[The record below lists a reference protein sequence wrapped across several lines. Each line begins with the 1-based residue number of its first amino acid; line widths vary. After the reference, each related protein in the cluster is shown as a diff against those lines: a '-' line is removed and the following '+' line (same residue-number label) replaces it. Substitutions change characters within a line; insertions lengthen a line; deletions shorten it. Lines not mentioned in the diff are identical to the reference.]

1 MKKGLRRQKPGN
13 GKKNGIQT
21 RDLMKKGLRRKN
33 LTRRFAL
40 QHSNKRPDEEGIKTQ
55 STQPLSLSRII
66 QTRDLMKKGLRQ
78 RQVWTTLQLINSNK
92 RPDEE
97 GIKTLL
103 ISVSFPAGCIQ
114 TRDLM
119 KKGLRRENTNS
130 SKTKRRMGVGA
141 LSRTSPFQKK
151 FPGKTMAQ
159 SCSTRSLDEI
169 FIHAFILSAPPCT
182 ACSDARQAVRR
193 GSSKSADAVFFVP
206 GQRIL
211 TCHEPASFLRR
222 RVVDRGLKQ
231 SCCSLS
237 VPISRGASIVPA
249 NRRTPWLVCYDI
261 ADKSR
266 LQRVHRLIS
275 RRAIPFQ
282 YSVFYINATRND
294 IVDMVG
300 EIAIRINPHHDDV
313 RAYPLLT
320 TARPF
325 VYGHSRLPDWAIF
338 LDRTWLLFNN
348 SPPLDG

>member
-1 MKKGLRRQKPGN
+1 MLNSNKRPDEEGIKTYIILLIGPPFLNSNKRPDEEGIKTAAHFVCAPRAY
-13 GKKNGIQT
+13 IQT

-33 LTRRFAL
+33 RDI
-40 QHSNKRPDEEGIKTQ
+40 NV
-55 STQPLSLSRII
+55 PLII
-66 QTRDLMKKGLRQ
+66 QTRDLMKKGLRLKG
-78 RQVWTTLQLINSNK
+78 TLDKLTRPDSNK

-97 GIKTLL
+97 GIKTAAHF
-103 ISVSFPAGCIQ
+103 VCAPRAYIQ

-141 LSRTSPFQKK
+141 FSRTSPFQKK
-151 FPGKTMAQ
+151 FPGRQRRSPARQ
-159 SCSTRSLDEI
+159 DRSTKFLYT
-169 FIHAFILSAPPCT
+169 LSSSQRRLAPPAPTPGKRCG
-182 ACSDARQAVRR
+182 AGVRKAR
-193 GSSKSADAVFFVP
+193 DAVFFVP
-206 GQRIL
+206 VRRIL

-222 RVVDRGLKQ
+222 RIVDRGLKQ
-231 SCCSLS
+231 PCCSLS

-300 EIAIRINPHHDDV
+300 EIAICINPHHDGPSLSSVDNSS
-313 RAYPLLT
+313 
-320 TARPF
+320 PF
-325 VYGHSRLPDWAIF
+325 CLWSQSIA
-338 LDRTWLLFNN
+338 
-348 SPPLDG
+348 